1 MKFSLLIAVTRCR
14 TKKENF
20 AFFSSFLKRIYF
32 LRKCLLLLFFP
43 PFKGSTL
50 RRRSLRLFLVKSYPR
65 EKYFHRDINNLA
77 SCKRVK
83 IVKNVGE
90 RRSSRLFFFL
100 LEKLSLRKKDL
111 FDRKRELDLKGTEKK
126 KEKGKEHN
134 EEIKK
139 KVIFF
144 QRKRIVL
151 IYSALSTT
159 LEHPYRIKSVFHLED
174 HFRSI
179 LERNLGNF
187 GRQFSL
193 QWGKLKRQDGSTNSR
208 TFPICLPRAAGM
220 YTSIM
225 ARTVHRGKPIVQ

>member
-43 PFKGSTL
+43 SLQRIL
-50 RRRSLRLFLVKSYPR
+50 RRRSLRLFLVRSYPR

-126 KEKGKEHN
+126 KK
-134 EEIKK
+134 
-139 KVIFF
+139 
-144 QRKRIVL
+144 RKRTQRGNKRKSYIF
-151 IYSALSTT
+151 STQAN
-159 LEHPYRIKSVFHLED
+159 RINIL
-174 HFRSI
+174 RS
-179 LERNLGNF
+179 LYDPR
-187 GRQFSL
+187 
-193 QWGKLKRQDGSTNSR
+193 GSISN
-208 TFPICLPRAAGM
+208 
-220 YTSIM
+220 
-225 ARTVHRGKPIVQ
+225 

>member
-50 RRRSLRLFLVKSYPR
+50 RRRSLRLFLVRSYPR

-90 RRSSRLFFFL
+90 RRSSRLFFFFAWKIIFAKEGSFWSKKEVGFKRDGK
-100 LEKLSLRKKDL
+100 EK
-111 FDRKRELDLKGTEKK
+111 RKRKRTQRGNKRK
-126 KEKGKEHN
+126 SY
-134 EEIKK
+134 
-139 KVIFF
+139 IFST
-144 QRKRIVL
+144 QANRINIL
-151 IYSALSTT
+151 RSLY
-159 LEHPYRIKSVFHLED
+159 HPRG
-174 HFRSI
+174 SI
-179 LERNLGNF
+179 SN
-187 GRQFSL
+187 
-193 QWGKLKRQDGSTNSR
+193 
-208 TFPICLPRAAGM
+208 
-220 YTSIM
+220 
-225 ARTVHRGKPIVQ
+225 

>member
-1 MKFSLLIAVTRCR
+1 MWV
-14 TKKENF
+14 
-20 AFFSSFLKRIYF
+20 
-32 LRKCLLLLFFP
+32 
-43 PFKGSTL
+43 KGD
-50 RRRSLRLFLVKSYPR
+50 
-65 EKYFHRDINNLA
+65 HRD
-77 SCKRVK
+77 C
-83 IVKNVGE
+83 
-90 RRSSRLFFFL
+90 FFFL

-134 EEIKK
+134 EEIKE

-159 LEHPYRIKSVFHLED
+159 LEDPYRIKSVFHLED

-193 QWGKLKRQDGSTNSR
+193 Q
-208 TFPICLPRAAGM
+208 
-220 YTSIM
+220 
-225 ARTVHRGKPIVQ
+225 

>member
-43 PFKGSTL
+43 
-50 RRRSLRLFLVKSYPR
+50 SLQRINPSKEVVAIIFRSYPR

-134 EEIKK
+134 EEIKE

-159 LEHPYRIKSVFHLED
+159 LEDPYRIKSVFHLED

-220 YTSIM
+220 YTSIV

>member
-1 MKFSLLIAVTRCR
+1 MKFSLLIAVTRYR

-111 FDRKRELDLKGTEKK
+111 FDRKRLDLKGTEKK
-126 KEKGKEHN
+126 KK
-134 EEIKK
+134 
-139 KVIFF
+139 
-144 QRKRIVL
+144 RKRTQRGNKRKSYIF
-151 IYSALSTT
+151 STQAN
-159 LEHPYRIKSVFHLED
+159 RINIL
-174 HFRSI
+174 RS
-179 LERNLGNF
+179 LYDPR
-187 GRQFSL
+187 
-193 QWGKLKRQDGSTNSR
+193 GSISN
-208 TFPICLPRAAGM
+208 
-220 YTSIM
+220 
-225 ARTVHRGKPIVQ
+225 

>member
-111 FDRKRELDLKGTEKK
+111 FDRKRELDLKGTGFK
-126 KEKGKEHN
+126 
-134 EEIKK
+134 
-139 KVIFF
+139 
-144 QRKRIVL
+144 RKRTQRGNKRKNYIF
-151 IYSALSTT
+151 STQAN
-159 LEHPYRIKSVFHLED
+159 RINIL
-174 HFRSI
+174 RS
-179 LERNLGNF
+179 LYDPR
-187 GRQFSL
+187 
-193 QWGKLKRQDGSTNSR
+193 GSISN
-208 TFPICLPRAAGM
+208 
-220 YTSIM
+220 
-225 ARTVHRGKPIVQ
+225 